1 MKNQPFGKSGIPGW
15 LNRYEPLLLV
25 MFAALSGGI
34 LLFIYLTGEVLEGST
49 RGFDEAILL
58 ALRQPG
64 NLSVPI
70 GPGWL
75 THGVKDI
82 TSLGGTTVLALM
94 TVLVTIYL
102 LLDRQRAIAFFVL
115 ASVLGGWGLSAAL
128 KIGVARPRPD
138 IVPHLV
144 EVHDLSFP
152 SGHAMVSAV
161 TYLTLAALISGTR
174 PHRSTR
180 IFTVAAGIL
189 LTLMIGASRIYLG
202 VHYPTDVLG
211 GWCAG
216 ATWALGCWIVA
227 RRFIALSRNGNGPAG
242 GDATPFE

>member
-1 MKNQPFGKSGIPGW
+1 MKDRPFGTSGIPGW
-15 LNRYEPLLLV
+15 LKRHEPFLLL

-75 THGVKDI
+75 THAVKDI

-94 TVLVTIYL
+94 TALVTIYL
-102 LLDRQRAIAFFVL
+102 LLDRQRAIAIFLL
-115 ASVLGGWGLSAAL
+115 ASVLGGWALSALL

-161 TYLTLAALISGTR
+161 TYLTLAALISSTR
-174 PHRSTR
+174 TYRSTR
-180 IFTVAAGIL
+180 AFTVAAGIL
-189 LTLMIGASRIYLG
+189 LTLMIGVSRVYLG
-202 VHYPTDVLG
+202 VHYPSDVLG

-216 ATWALGCWIVA
+216 ATWALGCWIIA
-227 RRFIALSRNGNGPAG
+227 RRSISSLRNGEGARS
-242 GDATPFE
+242 DTPPPE